1 MLLTKIT
8 LEKIESVENGIE
20 ELILLHEDK
29 KRNINLKVMWEK
41 IVFVQLYL
49 PKTKPQPTEGRKIN
63 LSYKKK
69 KKKFLSFL
77 QNYFGF

>member
-29 KRNINLKVMWEK
+29 KRNINLKEM
-41 IVFVQLYL
+41 
-49 PKTKPQPTEGRKIN
+49 
-63 LSYKKK
+63 
-69 KKKFLSFL
+69 
-77 QNYFGF
+77 